1 MNEMRMGMSVE
12 QQGQNLKLPS
22 WIQWTAAT
30 AAGYALG
37 MMLSSYL
44 VGNALRPLGPILWGI
59 LNVLIYGAVIGISL
73 GIFQFVIMPR
83 GLFPFRGWILATL
96 AGSAIGFAVAA
107 IVCEALGNAMDSSK
121 INVLGEGAVSATAG
135 VIIGLANGLGQ
146 WYELRQRLP
155 RARGW
160 IMASVLG
167 TMLGTVMSSVLLGLF
182 ELPLLRDSPNLSVGA
197 ILGIFAGIFQGL
209 FLQSYRRQDK

>member
-1 MNEMRMGMSVE
+1 MKEMQMGTRLE
-12 QQGQNLKLPS
+12 QQMENIKLPS
-22 WIQWTAAT
+22 WIQWVLAT
-30 AAGYALG
+30 GAGYALG
-37 MMLSSYL
+37 MTLSSYL
-44 VGNALRPLGPILWGI
+44 IGNALRPLGPILWGI

-73 GIFQFVIMPR
+73 GIFQFAVMPR
-83 GLFPFRGWILATL
+83 ELLPFRVWILATL
-96 AGSAIGFAVAA
+96 AGSAAGFAVAS
-107 IVCEALGNAMDSSK
+107 IVCEALGNSMDPTK
-121 INVLGEGAVSATAG
+121 NIVLGQGAVSATAG

-146 WYELRQRLP
+146 WYVLRQRLP

-167 TMLGTVMSSVLLGLF
+167 TTLGTVMSAVLLGLF

-197 ILGIFAGIFQGL
+197 ILGIFTGIFQGL

>member
-1 MNEMRMGMSVE
+1 MNTSVE
-12 QQGQNLKLPS
+12 QLVGQTIKLPS

-44 VGNALRPLGPILWGI
+44 VGNALRPLGPILWGM
-59 LNVLIYGAVIGISL
+59 LNVLIYGAVIGTSL
-73 GIFQFVIMPR
+73 GISQFVVMPR
-83 GLFPFRGWILATL
+83 EWFPFRGWILATL

-107 IVCEALGNAMDSSK
+107 IVCEALGNAMDSTK
-121 INVLGEGAVSATAG
+121 INVLGEGVVSATAG

-146 WYELRQRLP
+146 WYVLRQRLP
-155 RARGW
+155 RIHGW
-160 IMASVLG
+160 IMVSILG
-167 TMLGTVMSSVLLGLF
+167 TTLGTVMSAVFLGLF

-197 ILGIFAGIFQGL
+197 ILGIFTGIFQGL
-209 FLQSYRRQDK
+209 FLKSHRRQDK

>member
-1 MNEMRMGMSVE
+1 MGTSVE

-83 GLFPFRGWILATL
+83 RLFPFRAWILATL
-96 AGSAIGFAVAA
+96 TGSAIGFAVAA
-107 IVCEALGNAMDSSK
+107 IVCEALGNAMDSTK
-121 INVLGEGAVSATAG
+121 INVLGEGVVSATAG

-146 WYELRQRLP
+146 SYVLRRHLP
-155 RARGW
+155 RVLGW
-160 IMASVLG
+160 VMASILG